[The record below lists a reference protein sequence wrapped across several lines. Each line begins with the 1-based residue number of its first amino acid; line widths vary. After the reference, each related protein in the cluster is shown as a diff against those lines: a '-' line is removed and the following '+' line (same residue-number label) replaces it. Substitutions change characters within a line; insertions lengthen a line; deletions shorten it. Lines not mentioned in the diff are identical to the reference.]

1 MDRGISGQI
10 FHMHKVEIKIQAVS
24 NIFLDSKREA
34 TFAFEG
40 IRWNFES
47 WLSSVKRKYCTKLHV
62 CESLQPHLK
71 PAAGKNML
79 RRVYFHSYVTA

>member
-1 MDRGISGQI
+1 MGRGISGQL

-40 IRWNFES
+40 IKWNFES
-47 WLSSVKRKYCTKLHV
+47 
-62 CESLQPHLK
+62 
-71 PAAGKNML
+71 
-79 RRVYFHSYVTA
+79 